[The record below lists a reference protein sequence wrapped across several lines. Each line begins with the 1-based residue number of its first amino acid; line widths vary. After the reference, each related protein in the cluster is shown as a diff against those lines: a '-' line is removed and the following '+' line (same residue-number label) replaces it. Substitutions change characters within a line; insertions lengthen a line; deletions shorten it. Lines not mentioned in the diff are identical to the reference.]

1 MKQKHHATAQRVYS
15 RISPIQ
21 KVLLSFFLLIMGG
34 TALLMLPVSTVN
46 GISPIDALFTSTS
59 AVCVTGL
66 TVLDT
71 ATGFTLFGQ
80 MVILLLLQFGG
91 LGIMTFTIAL
101 IALAGGDFSI
111 QWRFTFESFYS
122 DIKKLPIKGILRRIL
137 LYTFGIELFFALV
150 LFTQFINHF
159 DIPGAIWH
167 SVFHSISAFCNAGF
181 STFSDSLSGFCNNTV
196 VMIGIGLEIVLG
208 GIGFLVLTELFRI
221 RPRRGAGLLSQFS
234 LHSRIVLA
242 ATAVLIG
249 GGMLLISILEWN
261 HLFKEMSVRT
271 KLLSG
276 FFQSVTCRTAGFNSV
291 NIGSL
296 RDSTLFIMSALM
308 FIGGSPGSI
317 AGGIKTT
324 TAAVVTGLLYS
335 KIKNRNQVVFWGRGI
350 HEGTVDRSV
359 ILTFMAL
366 LVITGST
373 FLLLGFNA
381 LDREVR
387 FLEALFEVTSALNTV
402 GLSTGITTRIPL
414 TGKIILIVI
423 MYVGRLGPLTL
434 VSALTSR
441 QKDIALS
448 YAEDDIM
455 IG

>member
-1 MKQKHHATAQRVYS
+1 MKIESRTAAHKVYS

-21 KVLLSFFLLIMGG
+21 KVLLSFFLLIMSG
-34 TALLMLPVSTVN
+34 TALLMLPVSTTR
-46 GISPIDALFTSTS
+46 GITFIDALFTSTS

-66 TVLDT
+66 IVVDT
-71 ATGFTLFGQ
+71 ATGFTFFGQ
-80 MVILLLLQFGG
+80 IVILLLIQFGG

-122 DIKKLPIKGILRRIL
+122 DIKRLPVKGILRRII

-159 DIPGAIWH
+159 GMAEAIWH
-167 SVFHSISAFCNAGF
+167 SIFHSISAFCNAGF
-181 STFSDSLSGFCNNTV
+181 STFPENLAGFCNNVV
-196 VMIGIGLEIVLG
+196 VMIGVGSDIIMGGL
-208 GIGFLVLTELFRI
+208 GFLVLTELFRM
-221 RPRRGAGLLSQFS
+221 RLRRGVRLSTQLS
-234 LHSRIVLA
+234 LHSKIVLA
-242 ATAVLIG
+242 VTVLLIF
-249 GGMLLISILEWN
+249 GGMLFICLLEWN

-291 NIGSL
+291 DIGRL
-296 RDSTLFIMSALM
+296 RDSTLFIMTALM

-324 TAAVVTGLLYS
+324 SAAVVTALLYS
-335 KIKNRNQVVFWGRGI
+335 RFKNRDQVVFWGKGI
-350 HEGTVDRSV
+350 PHGTVDKSV
-359 ILTFMAL
+359 TLTFMAL
-366 LVITGST
+366 LVIST
-373 FLLLGFNA
+373 ATFFLLGFNY
-381 LDREVR
+381 LDRDVR

-402 GLSTGITTRIPL
+402 GLSTGITPRIPAS
-414 TGKIILIVI
+414 GKFILVLV
-423 MYVGRLGPLTL
+423 MYIGRLGPLTL
-434 VSALTSR
+434 VAALTSM
-441 QKDIALS
+441 QKNVAIS
-448 YAEDDIM
+448 YVEDDIM